1 MDDLTP
7 PHWGCADCIESQ
19 GKVDALQEQLR
30 LGNGAY
36 QVSLAD
42 QAEARGNVRQLIET
56 IETLLRKHEAYHNSI
71 EHAAARQLLR
81 KIRGEA

>member
-7 PHWGCADCIESQ
+7 PHWGCDCIESQ
-19 GKVDALQEQLR
+19 NKIEELEEKLR
-30 LGNGAY
+30 LGNGVY

-42 QAEARGNVRQLIET
+42 QAEARSNVRQLIGT

>member
-7 PHWGCADCIESQ
+7 PHWGCADCTESRS
-19 GKVDALQEQLR
+19 KVEDLEEKLR

-42 QAEARGNVRQLIET
+42 QAEARSNAKQLIET

>member
-7 PHWGCADCIESQ
+7 PHWVCANHTDSRS
-19 GKVDALQEQLR
+19 KVEELEEQLR

-42 QAEARGNVRQLIET
+42 QAEARRNVKQLIET